1 MSDEDSCSAS
11 TSWRQPTPLPTDILE
26 KPARLLP
33 KMKLEELVTVM
44 LVTGALVFQ
53 NLPIG
58 VFLSAVLVV
67 YIAVVHG
74 DFIYRSYLTFN
85 RDLTGLALILNVKF
99 DLWYRLHQNKGIHEL
114 FVEIVKKHPKKIAMI
129 DIETNQQQTFEQ
141 FNAHCNQYANYF
153 QSLGYRSGDVVALY
167 MENSVEFVA
176 AWVGLSKIGVVT
188 AWINSH
194 LKREQLVHCI
204 TASETKA
211 IVCSATLQHTLAD
224 AIDEKLIDVSGI
236 RVYTVGQPAR
246 SEFENLKARL
256 DVQRK
261 NEPKKLDVIDFKSV
275 LCFIYTSGT
284 TGMPKAAVIKHFR
297 YYSIAVGAAKSFG
310 IRSQDRMYVSMP
322 IYHTAAGILGVGQA
336 ILGGSS
342 CVIRKK
348 FSASNFWKDCV
359 KYDCT
364 VSQYIG
370 EICRYLL
377 AQPIVEEES
386 RHRMRLLVGNG
397 LRAEIWQPFVDRF
410 RVRIGELYGSTEGT
424 SSLVNIDGHVGACG
438 FLPISPLTKK
448 MHPVR
453 LIKVDDV
460 TGEAIRTPDGLCVA
474 CNPGESGAMVS
485 TIRKNNPLLQ
495 FEGYLNKT
503 ETKKKIIR
511 DVFARGDSC
520 FLTGDLLHW
529 DRLGYVYFKDRTGDT
544 FRWKGENVSTT
555 EVEAILHPIRGV
567 SDATV
572 YGVEVPQREGRAGMA
587 SVVRDP
593 TSTTNESDEEFVRRI
608 GARLASSLAT
618 YAIPQFIRLCEDVE
632 KTGTFKLVKTNL
644 QKRGISTKDSSDS
657 LYIYDSR
664 IRNYIPF
671 DSAIREEVLAGTFS
685 F

>member
-1 MSDEDSCSAS
+1 MSDVVAS
-11 TSWRQPTPLPTDILE
+11 TSSWRHQAPLATDVLQ

-44 LVTGALVFQ
+44 LVTGALLFQ

-58 VFLSAVLVV
+58 FFLAAVLAI

-74 DFIYRSYLTFN
+74 DFIYRSYLTLN
-85 RDLTGLALILNVKF
+85 RDLTGLALILDVKF
-99 DLWYRLHQNKGIHEL
+99 DLWRRLRQNKGIHEIFL
-114 FVEIVKKHPKKIAMI
+114 EIVKKNATKTAMI
-129 DIETNQQQTFEQ
+129 DIETEKTQNFAE
-141 FNAHCNQYANYF
+141 FNGHCNRYANHF
-153 QSLGYRSGDVVALY
+153 QNLGYRSGDVVALY

-176 AWVGLSKIGVVT
+176 AWMGLAKIGVVT
-188 AWINSH
+188 AWINSN

-204 TASETKA
+204 TASKTKA
-211 IVCSATLQHTLAD
+211 IVTSVTLQNVLAD
-224 AIDEKLIDVSGI
+224 AIDEKLLEVDGI
-236 RVYTVGQPAR
+236 QIYTIGKPNR
-246 SEFENLKARL
+246 PDFEDLKTKL
-256 DVQRK
+256 DSTK
-261 NEPKKLDVIDFKSV
+261 TAEPKKLDKIDFKSI

-284 TGMPKAAVIKHFR
+284 TGMPKAAVMKHFR

-310 IRSQDRMYVSMP
+310 IRSCDRMYVSMP

-336 ILGGSS
+336 LLGGSS

-377 AQPIVEEES
+377 AQPVVEDES
-386 RHRMRLLVGNG
+386 KHRMRLLVGNG

-460 TGEAIRTPDGLCVA
+460 TGEAIRTVDGLCIA

-495 FEGYLNKT
+495 FEGYLNKK
-503 ETKKKIIR
+503 ETNKKIIR

-555 EVEAILHPIRGV
+555 EVEAILHPISGV

-572 YGVEVPQREGRAGMA
+572 YGVEVPNVEGRAGMA
-587 SVVRDP
+587 SVVRQTCEKED
-593 TSTTNESDEEFVRRI
+593 EEEFVKRI
-608 GARLASSLAT
+608 GARLAASLT
-618 YAIPQFIRLCEDVE
+618 SYAIPQFIRICEDVE

-644 QKRGISTKDSSDS
+644 QRLGINNTTNSHSI
-657 LYIYDSR
+657 YIFDSR
-664 IRNYIPF
+664 SRNYTHFDTLIRNQVSMGEYPF
-671 DSAIREEVLAGTFS
+671 
-685 F
+685 

>member
-1 MSDEDSCSAS
+1 MTDRANCS
-11 TSWRQPTPLPTDILE
+11 TSTTNWRQPKPLATDVLE

-44 LVTGALVFQ
+44 LLTVAAIDQ
-53 NLPIG
+53 YLPIG
-58 VFLSAVLVV
+58 LVLAGVLLV
-67 YIAVVHG
+67 YITVVHG
-74 DFIYRSYLTFN
+74 DFIYRSYLTLN
-85 RDLTGLALILNVKF
+85 RDLTGLALIIDVKI
-99 DLWYRLHQNKGIHEL
+99 DLWLRLHKNKGIHEL
-114 FVEIVKKHPKKIAMI
+114 FLDIVRKYPNKPAMI
-129 DIETNQQQTFEQ
+129 DIEKETTETFEE
-141 FNAHCNQYANYF
+141 FNAHCNRYANYF
-153 QSLGYRSGDVVALY
+153 QGLGYRSGDVVALY

-176 AWVGLSKIGVVT
+176 AWMGLAKIGVVT
-188 AWINSH
+188 AWINSN

-204 TASETKA
+204 TASKTKA
-211 IVCSATLQHTLAD
+211 IITSVTLQNMLID
-224 AIDEKLIDVSGI
+224 AIDQKLFKVDGIDVYS
-236 RVYTVGQPAR
+236 VG
-246 SEFENLKARL
+246 
-256 DVQRK
+256 
-261 NEPKKLDVIDFKSV
+261 EPKKNSGFKNLQKKLDAQAISEPKTLDTVDFKSV

-284 TGMPKAAVIKHFR
+284 TGMPKAAVMKHFR

-310 IRSQDRMYVSMP
+310 IRSSDRMYVSMP

-336 ILGGSS
+336 LLGGSS

-348 FSASNFWKDCV
+348 FSASNFWRDCV

-377 AQPIVEEES
+377 AQPVVKEES
-386 RHRMRLLVGNG
+386 VHRMRLLVGNG

-460 TGEAIRTPDGLCVA
+460 TGEAIRTADGLCIA

-495 FEGYLNKT
+495 FEGYLNKK
-503 ETKKKIIR
+503 ETNKKIIR
-511 DVFARGDSC
+511 DVFAKGDSC

-555 EVEAILHPIRGV
+555 EVEAILHPITGL

-572 YGVEVPQREGRAGMA
+572 YGVEVPKREGRVGMA
-587 SVVRDP
+587 SVVRAV
-593 TSTTNESDEEFVRRI
+593 SKEENESEFVQRV
-608 GARLASSLAT
+608 GARLSSSLT
-618 YAIPQFIRLCEDVE
+618 SYAIPQFIRICQDVE

-644 QKRGISTKDSSDS
+644 QRIGITDIPSDS
-657 LYIYDSR
+657 IYIFNSENR
-664 IRNYIPF
+664 IFVPF
-671 DSAIREEVLAGTFS
+671 DNDLRCKVSLGSYPF
-685 F
+685 

>member
-1 MSDEDSCSAS
+1 MTDRANCS
-11 TSWRQPTPLPTDILE
+11 TSTSNWRKPKPLATDVLE

-44 LVTGALVFQ
+44 LLTVAVIAQ

-58 VFLSAVLVV
+58 VILAGVLIL
-67 YIAVVHG
+67 YITVVHG
-74 DFIYRSYLTFN
+74 DFIYRSYLTLN
-85 RDLTGLALILNVKF
+85 RDLTGLALIIEVKI
-99 DLWYRLHQNKGIHEL
+99 DLWWRLHQNKGIHEL
-114 FVEIVKKHPKKIAMI
+114 FLDIVKKNPNKPAMI
-129 DIETNQQQTFEQ
+129 DIETNTTETYAE
-141 FNAHCNQYANYF
+141 FNAHCNRYANYF
-153 QSLGYRSGDVVALY
+153 QGLGYRSGDVVALY

-176 AWVGLSKIGVVT
+176 AWMGLAKIGVVT
-188 AWINSH
+188 AWINSN

-204 TASETKA
+204 TASKTKA
-211 IVCSATLQHTLAD
+211 IITSVTLQNIMLD
-224 AIDEKLIDVSGI
+224 AIDQKLFDVEGI
-236 RVYTVGQPAR
+236 EVYSVG
-246 SEFENLKARL
+246 
-256 DVQRK
+256 
-261 NEPKKLDVIDFKSV
+261 EPKKNSGFKNLKKKLDAQITTEPKTLDIVDFKSI

-284 TGMPKAAVIKHFR
+284 TGMPKAAVMKHFR

-310 IRSQDRMYVSMP
+310 IRPSDRMYVSMP

-336 ILGGSS
+336 LLGGSS

-348 FSASNFWKDCV
+348 FSASNFWRDCV

-377 AQPIVEEES
+377 AQPVVEEES

-460 TGEAIRTPDGLCVA
+460 TGEAIRTSDGLCIA

-495 FEGYLNKT
+495 FEGYLNKK
-503 ETKKKIIR
+503 ETNKKIIR
-511 DVFARGDSC
+511 DVFAKGDSC

-555 EVEAILHPIRGV
+555 EVEAILHPITGL

-572 YGVEVPQREGRAGMA
+572 YGVEVPQREGRVGMA
-587 SVVRDP
+587 SVVRVV
-593 TSTTNESDEEFVRRI
+593 SHEEDETQFVHRV
-608 GARLASSLAT
+608 GARLASSLT
-618 YAIPQFIRLCEDVE
+618 SYAIPQFIRICQDVE

-644 QKRGISTKDSSDS
+644 QRLGIMDAPSDS
-657 LYIYDSR
+657 IYIYNSEN
-664 IRNYIPF
+664 RNFVPF
-671 DSAIREEVLAGTFS
+671 DNDLRCKVSLGSYPF
-685 F
+685 

>member
-1 MSDEDSCSAS
+1 MTDRAPN
-11 TSWRQPTPLPTDILE
+11 WRRPRPLPTDILE
-26 KPARLLP
+26 KPASLLP
-33 KMKLEELVTVM
+33 KIGLDELVTAM
-44 LVTGALVFQ
+44 LLTVGVISQWF
-53 NLPIG
+53 PIG
-58 VFLSAVLVV
+58 VVLAALIAL
-67 YIAVVHG
+67 YIAIAHG
-74 DFIYRSYLTFN
+74 DFIYRSYLTLN
-85 RDLTGLALILNVKF
+85 RDLTGLALIIEVKI
-99 DLWYRLHQNKGIHEL
+99 DLWLRLRQNKGIHEL
-114 FVEIVKKHPKKIAMI
+114 FLNIVKKHSTKPAMI
-129 DIETNQQQTFEQ
+129 DIETNTTETFGE
-141 FNAHCNQYANYF
+141 FNAHCNRYANYF
-153 QSLGYRSGDVVALY
+153 QGLGYRSGDVVALY

-176 AWVGLSKIGVVT
+176 AWMGLAKIGVVT
-188 AWINSH
+188 AWINSN

-204 TASETKA
+204 TASKTKA
-211 IVCSATLQHTLAD
+211 IITSATLQNVL
-224 AIDEKLIDVSGI
+224 IDSIEEKLLDVAGIDVYAMG
-236 RVYTVGQPAR
+236 
-246 SEFENLKARL
+246 
-256 DVQRK
+256 
-261 NEPKKLDVIDFKSV
+261 EPKKNSEFQNLRKKLEVQGTEEPENLDTVDFKSI

-284 TGMPKAAVIKHFR
+284 TGMPKAAVMKHFR

-310 IRSQDRMYVSMP
+310 IRPSDRMYVSMP

-336 ILGGSS
+336 LLGGSS

-359 KYDCT
+359 KYNCT

-377 AQPIVEEES
+377 AQPVVEEES
-386 RHRMRLLVGNG
+386 RHNMRLLVGNG

-460 TGEAIRTPDGLCVA
+460 TGEAIRTADGLCIA

-495 FEGYLNKT
+495 FEGYLNKK
-503 ETKKKIIR
+503 ETNKKIIR

-555 EVEAILHPIRGV
+555 EVEAILHPINGL

-572 YGVEVPQREGRAGMA
+572 YGVEVPKREGRAGMA
-587 SVVRDP
+587 SVVRAKA
-593 TSTTNESDEEFVRRI
+593 EEEDEGQFVQRV
-608 GARLASSLAT
+608 GARLSSSLT
-618 YAIPQFIRLCEDVE
+618 SYAIPQFIRICEDVE

-644 QKRGISTKDSSDS
+644 QRLGIMDIPTDSI
-657 LYIYDSR
+657 YIFNSEN
-664 IRNYIPF
+664 RNFVPF
-671 DSAIREEVLAGTFS
+671 DSELRRLVALGSYPF
-685 F
+685 

>member
-1 MSDEDSCSAS
+1 MTNRADCS
-11 TSWRQPTPLPTDILE
+11 TSTTNWRQPKPLATDVLE
-26 KPARLLP
+26 KPARFFP
-33 KMKLEELVTVM
+33 KMRLEELVTAM
-44 LVTGALVFQ
+44 LLTYAAIETYF
-53 NLPIG
+53 PIG
-58 VFLSAVLVV
+58 LALSGVLLV
-67 YIAVVHG
+67 YITVVHG
-74 DFIYRSYLTFN
+74 DFIYRSYLTLN
-85 RDLTGLALILNVKF
+85 RDLTGLALIIEVKI
-99 DLWYRLHQNKGIHEL
+99 DLWWRLHQNRGIHEL
-114 FVEIVKKHPKKIAMI
+114 FLDIVKKNPSKAAMI
-129 DIETNQQQTFEQ
+129 DIEKDTTETFEE
-141 FNAHCNQYANYF
+141 FNDHCNRYANYF
-153 QSLGYRSGDVVALY
+153 QGLGYRSGDVVALY

-176 AWVGLSKIGVVT
+176 AWMGLAKIGVVT
-188 AWINSH
+188 AWINSN

-204 TASETKA
+204 TASKTKA
-211 IVCSATLQHTLAD
+211 IITSVTLQNMLID
-224 AIDEKLIDVSGI
+224 AIDEKLLHVEGIDVYS
-236 RVYTVGQPAR
+236 VG
-246 SEFENLKARL
+246 
-256 DVQRK
+256 
-261 NEPKKLDVIDFKSV
+261 EPKKNSGFKNLQKKLDSQKTSEPKTLDTIDFKSV

-284 TGMPKAAVIKHFR
+284 TGMPKAAVMKHFR

-310 IRSQDRMYVSMP
+310 IKASDRMYVSMP

-336 ILGGSS
+336 LLGGSS

-348 FSASNFWKDCV
+348 FSASNFWRDCV

-377 AQPIVEEES
+377 AQPVVKEES
-386 RHRMRLLVGNG
+386 VHNMRLLVGNG

-460 TGEAIRTPDGLCVA
+460 TGEAIRTADGLCIA

-495 FEGYLNKT
+495 FEGYLNKK
-503 ETKKKIIR
+503 ETNKKIIR
-511 DVFARGDSC
+511 DVFAKGDSC

-555 EVEAILHPIRGV
+555 EVEAILHPITGL

-572 YGVEVPQREGRAGMA
+572 YGVEVPKREGRVGMA
-587 SVVRDP
+587 SVVRAV
-593 TSTTNESDEEFVRRI
+593 TSEENESQFVQRV
-608 GARLASSLAT
+608 GARLSSSLT
-618 YAIPQFIRLCEDVE
+618 SYAIPQFIRICQDVE

-644 QKRGISTKDSSDS
+644 QRIGIKDTPSDS
-657 LYIYDSR
+657 LYIFNTENR
-664 IRNYIPF
+664 EFVPF
-671 DSAIREEVLAGTFS
+671 DSDLRCKVSLGSYPF
-685 F
+685 

>member
-1 MSDEDSCSAS
+1 MTDRANCS
-11 TSWRQPTPLPTDILE
+11 TSTTNWRQPKPLATDVLE

-44 LVTGALVFQ
+44 LLTVAAIDQ
-53 NLPIG
+53 YLPIG
-58 VFLSAVLVV
+58 LVLAGVLLV
-67 YIAVVHG
+67 YITVVHG
-74 DFIYRSYLTFN
+74 DFIYRSYLTLN
-85 RDLTGLALILNVKF
+85 RDLTGLALIIDVKI
-99 DLWYRLHQNKGIHEL
+99 DLWLRLHRNKGIHEL
-114 FVEIVKKHPKKIAMI
+114 FLDIVRKYPNKPAMI
-129 DIETNQQQTFEQ
+129 DIEKETTETFEE
-141 FNAHCNQYANYF
+141 FNAHCNRYANYF
-153 QSLGYRSGDVVALY
+153 QGLGYRSGDVVALY

-176 AWVGLSKIGVVT
+176 AWMGLAKIGVVT
-188 AWINSH
+188 AWINSN

-204 TASETKA
+204 TASKTKA
-211 IVCSATLQHTLAD
+211 IITSVTLQNMLID
-224 AIDEKLIDVSGI
+224 AIDQKLFKVDGIDVYS
-236 RVYTVGQPAR
+236 VG
-246 SEFENLKARL
+246 
-256 DVQRK
+256 
-261 NEPKKLDVIDFKSV
+261 EPKKNSGFKNLQKKLDAQTTSEPKILDTVDFKSI

-284 TGMPKAAVIKHFR
+284 TGMPKAAVMKHFR

-310 IRSQDRMYVSMP
+310 IRSSDRMYVSMP

-336 ILGGSS
+336 LLGGSS

-348 FSASNFWKDCV
+348 FSASNFWRDCV

-377 AQPIVEEES
+377 AQPVVKEES
-386 RHRMRLLVGNG
+386 VHRMRLLVGNG

-460 TGEAIRTPDGLCVA
+460 TGEAIRTADGLCIA

-495 FEGYLNKT
+495 FEGYLNKK
-503 ETKKKIIR
+503 ETNKKIIR
-511 DVFARGDSC
+511 DVFAKGDSC

-555 EVEAILHPIRGV
+555 EVEAILHPIVGL

-572 YGVEVPQREGRAGMA
+572 YGVEVPKREGRVGMA
-587 SVVRDP
+587 SVVRGISKEED
-593 TSTTNESDEEFVRRI
+593 ESQFVQRV
-608 GARLASSLAT
+608 GARLSSSLT
-618 YAIPQFIRLCEDVE
+618 SYAIPQFIRICQDVE

-644 QKRGISTKDSSDS
+644 QRIGIMDIPSDS
-657 LYIYDSR
+657 IYIFNSENR
-664 IRNYIPF
+664 IFVPF
-671 DSAIREEVLAGTFS
+671 DNDLRRKVSLGSYPF
-685 F
+685 